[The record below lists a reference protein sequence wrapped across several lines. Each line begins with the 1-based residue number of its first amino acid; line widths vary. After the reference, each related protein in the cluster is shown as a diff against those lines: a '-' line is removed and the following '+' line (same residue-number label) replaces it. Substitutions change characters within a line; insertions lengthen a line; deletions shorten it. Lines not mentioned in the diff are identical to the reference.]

1 MYIYL
6 SSKSSAHYPENT
18 AADFTVQLPK
28 NISGVKDCGV
38 VEVKLPVVPKSPLF
52 ICTDL
57 CVESITNSK
66 TLPVLRQLGQ
76 KTFLPSFITYVPLR
90 VQSFDTIRIYICKE
104 SGEKA
109 TFAGETKVTLH
120 LR

>member
-6 SSKSSAHYPENT
+6 SSKTSAQYPENT
-18 AADFTVQLPK
+18 ASDFTIQLPT
-28 NISGVKDCGV
+28 NISGVKECGA
-38 VEVKLPVVPKSPLF
+38 VEVKLPVVPKTPLF

-66 TLPVLRQLGQ
+66 TLPVLRRLAQ
-76 KTFLPSFITYVPLR
+76 KTLLPSFITYIPLR
-90 VQSFDTIRIYICKE
+90 AQSFDTIRVYICKE
-104 SGEKA
+104 SGEA
-109 TFAGETKVTLH
+109 TTFAGETRVTLH